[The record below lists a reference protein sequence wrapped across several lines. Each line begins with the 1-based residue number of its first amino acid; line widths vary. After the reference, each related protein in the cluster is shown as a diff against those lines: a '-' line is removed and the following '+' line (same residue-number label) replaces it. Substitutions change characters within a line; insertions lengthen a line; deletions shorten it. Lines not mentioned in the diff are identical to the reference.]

1 MSKVNF
7 QPPIS
12 GKDLQLPDLPPEEQP
27 ASDSLPKIT
36 HAKSK
41 HGGENILKRGV
52 DLFRRISIGKSRAHV
67 NMELD
72 KKIGTQPNEES
83 STGHIKTRTQKTVSF
98 SKSGHNNQPAVKS
111 EPSSVRENK
120 VRTRDELNVTSL
132 TNGLIKIARDKGNGV
147 DNNKKNELETAIRQ
161 LFSGRGEE
169 LNDATLKELKGN
181 ASALLKIPE
190 VKYLSINLEKKVDEA
205 LSKKAETLLDL
216 QSKLSQSDAEFMAAI
231 DKDIDDI
238 AADLERRGVSI
249 KNTPNQPTNAVPL
262 PTSAQAKQIAMPAL
276 DSSMLSAKA
285 EILPERSVPN
295 MKLDELMAALDNSR
309 NIDEITAALERME
322 VSSQHSANKPTSAV
336 PLPTLSKAEKI
347 GMPALDGSMLSAKA
361 EEILPELPA
370 PDMTLDEFMVSLE
383 KSNNIDEIATALER
397 KGVSSKNTPNQPSS
411 AVPFSAEDE
420 LERALKELND
430 ELKGT

>member
-12 GKDLQLPDLPPEEQP
+12 GQELKSPDLPTEKKP
-27 ASDSLPKIT
+27 ASDSSAKIT

-41 HGGENILKRGV
+41 HGGENILKRSV
-52 DLFRRISIGKSRAHV
+52 DLFRRISIGKSRVHV

-72 KKIGTQPNEES
+72 KKIGTRPNEES

-111 EPSSVRENK
+111 EPSSVRESK
-120 VRTRDELNVTSL
+120 VWTRDELNLMSL
-132 TNGLIKIARDKGNGV
+132 TNGLIKVAKDKANGI

-169 LNDATLKELKGN
+169 LNEATLKELKEIPN
-181 ASALLKIPE
+181 KFSTIPE
-190 VKYLSINLEKKVDEA
+190 AKTALDALSKKVDEA
-205 LSKKAETLLDL
+205 LSKKAETLVDL

-238 AADLERRGVSI
+238 TADLERRGVSI

-285 EILPERSVPN
+285 EILPELSVPN
-295 MKLDELMAALDNSR
+295 MKLDELMAALDNSS
-309 NIDEITAALERME
+309 NIDEITAALGRME
-322 VSSQHSANKPTSAV
+322 VSSQHSANKPTSAI
-336 PLPTLSKAEKI
+336 PLPTLAKAEKI

-361 EEILPELPA
+361 EILPKLSV
-370 PDMTLDEFMVSLE
+370 PDMTLDEFMVALD
-383 KSNNIDEIATALER
+383 KSNNIDEMATALER

-411 AVPFSAEDE
+411 AVPLSADDE